1 MTVINSV
8 LGPLDTRNLGLT
20 LMHEHIVACGTG
32 ISQNYPE
39 LLGPDFMDRLIE
51 DGYQSPDQ
59 YLESPD

>member
-1 MTVINSV
+1 
-8 LGPLDTRNLGLT
+8 
-20 LMHEHIVACGTG
+20 MHEHIVACGTG